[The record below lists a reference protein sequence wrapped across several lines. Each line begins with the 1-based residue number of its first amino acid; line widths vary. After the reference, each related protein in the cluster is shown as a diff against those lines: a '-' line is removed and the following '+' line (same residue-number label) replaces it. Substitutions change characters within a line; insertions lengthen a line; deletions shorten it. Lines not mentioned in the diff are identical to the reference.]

1 MRSASG
7 TVPRPAPAE
16 IDPRTYQLERYAG
29 QQSPGLALRGYYGL
43 KPVLPRR
50 LQLAVRRVYARR
62 QAQRQFPAWPVEPLL
77 VDHFHAGIRA
87 RLSQS
92 GSDRLP
98 LLNFWP
104 SRHRFAVVLT
114 HDVEGPAGVA
124 NIPRV
129 LEVERRHGMVSSWNF
144 VAEWYEIPDGTFD
157 QIRAAGGEIGLH
169 GIKHDGKLFTDRASF
184 DANLPL
190 IHSYLEKWGAVGFR
204 SPATHR
210 NADWM
215 PDLGCLYDSSFPDTD
230 PFEPQPG
237 GCCSIFPFF
246 LGELVELPVTLVQD
260 HTMWEILRRD
270 SIDLWVQ
277 KSEWIARHHGLI
289 NVIVHPDYVVNP
301 ERLQRYEQF
310 LAYLRRLIDREAG
323 WHALPRDVAEW
334 WRLRAQFTVEESG
347 DGARVRASTSG
358 RFAPSVVW
366 AREDSGQVVL
376 EVEPA
381 DSEPSMH

>member
-1 MRSASG
+1 MRFVATPG
-7 TVPRPAPAE
+7 GRPNPDD
-16 IDPRTYQLERYAG
+16 INPRTYQLERYAG
-29 QQSPGLALRGYYGL
+29 QTRAGLALRGYYGL
-43 KPVLPRR
+43 KPFLPRR

-62 QAQRQFPAWPVEPLL
+62 QARRQFPAWPIEPLL
-77 VDHFHAGIRA
+77 VDHFYAGIRR
-87 RLSQS
+87 RLSES
-92 GSDRLP
+92 GADALP
-98 LLNFWP
+98 LVNAWP
-104 SRHRFAVVLT
+104 SAHRFAVVIT

-124 NIPRV
+124 NIARV
-129 LEVERRHGMVSSWNF
+129 LEVESRYGMVSSWNF
-144 VAEWYEIPDGTFD
+144 VADWYPIPDETFD
-157 QIRAAGGEIGLH
+157 QIRTVGGEIGLH
-169 GIKHDGKLFTDRASF
+169 GIKHDGKLFTDRSSF

-260 HTMWEILRRD
+260 HTMWEILRRE
-270 SIDLWVQ
+270 SIDLWVE

-289 NVIVHPDYVVNP
+289 NVIVHPDYVVQP
-301 ERLQRYEQF
+301 GRLDLYEQF
-310 LAYLRRLIDREAG
+310 LAYLRRLIDRNAG

-334 WRLRAQFTVEESG
+334 WRFRARLTVEESG
-347 DGARVRASTSG
+347 GRARIAPSAPG
-358 RFAPSVVW
+358 RFTPSVIW
-366 AREDSGQVVL
+366 AREDSGEVVL
-376 EVEPA
+376 ALGP
-381 DSEPSMH
+381 DDPEPSMR